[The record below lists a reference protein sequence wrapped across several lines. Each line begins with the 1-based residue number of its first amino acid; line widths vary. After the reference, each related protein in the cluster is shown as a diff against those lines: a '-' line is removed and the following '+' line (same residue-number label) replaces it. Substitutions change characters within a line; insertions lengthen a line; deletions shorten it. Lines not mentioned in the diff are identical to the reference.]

1 MTNNKTS
8 CNYNLNMMIHKESF
22 NITKYAYENHAYT

>member
-8 CNYNLNMMIHKESF
+8 CNYNLNMMDKESF